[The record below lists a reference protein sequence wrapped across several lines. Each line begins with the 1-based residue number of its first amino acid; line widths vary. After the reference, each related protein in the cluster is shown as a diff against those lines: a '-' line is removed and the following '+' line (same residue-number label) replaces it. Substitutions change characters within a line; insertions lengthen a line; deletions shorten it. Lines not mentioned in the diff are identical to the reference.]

1 MSIFDNSLSPVGP
14 FNYIGRLE
22 SMDIREADGRPAVFR
37 EADGRPAVFL
47 VIQPDHGD
55 SLEYRNNWEGSD
67 QPNDTLFDTRR
78 DQAQALIGQKVSVN
92 VYKPERYSTGFWW
105 NDIRSAGR

>member
-22 SMDIREADGRPAVFR
+22 SVDIREADGRPAVL
-37 EADGRPAVFL
+37 L

-55 SLEYRNNWEGSD
+55 SVEYRNNWEGSD